1 MMLSIYP
8 RINKKQC
15 HTVFMAS
22 FAKLLNLY
30 RRRSV
35 AETLVSI
42 LRRKSKDA
50 GAVQIPLA
58 TLQFMT
64 KTCEEYETF
73 YNNGALCPKEMKD
86 FLRLHVQADV
96 VRKWL
101 AAMML
106 KHLNWKACVTFFF
119 FFFFYR
125 ALSVIWQTTLFRS
138 SVGRHWN
145 EKSSRRGR
153 KIAAS
158 MFSEITAVFTERRR
172 ILWGITEATNT
183 YTVSNLRLTLKTA
196 RLVIMVW

>member
-1 MMLSIYP
+1 MNNYFHLWSWLPAAPLLATPKIPFCLHMRHNDGLSFTGNCKMMLSIYP
-8 RINKKQC
+8 RINTKQC

-119 FFFFYR
+119 FFF
-125 ALSVIWQTTLFRS
+125 
-138 SVGRHWN
+138 
-145 EKSSRRGR
+145 
-153 KIAAS
+153 
-158 MFSEITAVFTERRR
+158 
-172 ILWGITEATNT
+172 
-183 YTVSNLRLTLKTA
+183 
-196 RLVIMVW
+196 